1 MRPFTKTGKKALYIN
16 VSLFLLTGLIL
27 YWGSNVFSS
36 SLNASDS
43 TKTIVKIWN
52 LLRFTSVLVLL
63 TNLFS
68 FAEAGYSG
76 YLFYKGTS
84 YTMYGIILFPIL
96 LVFIMPVTF
105 ISVVQNLYTC
115 LLPLSLIHAIS
126 FEYLTKYYV
135 PFIERNWDRFD
146 YNRHRLV

>member
-16 VSLFLLTGLIL
+16 ISLFLLTGLIL
-27 YWGSNVFSS
+27 YWGSNVFSDTFS
-36 SLNASDS
+36 ASDS
-43 TKTIVKIWN
+43 TRTIVKIWD
-52 LLRFTSVLVLL
+52 LLRFTSVLVLI

-76 YLFYKGTS
+76 YLQHKGTS
-84 YTMYGIILFPIL
+84 YTMYGMILFPVL

-105 ISVVQNLYTC
+105 ISVVKNLYTF
-115 LLPLSLIHAIS
+115 LLPLAIIHATS

-146 YNRHRLV
+146 DDRHRLV